1 MELIKALSVE
11 LEQDLRPLSQALWQR
26 RIPHR
31 VSEQGGQLVIWV
43 LGEAEARQVRA
54 LHSQWQQGR
63 LEPVASP
70 PRPRQEG
77 RFRLRPAPLT
87 LLLVVLSVLGF
98 FIARLDTQLNWLSS
112 LTFFEYDRHG
122 DSWIFTLPAGQYWR
136 LFTPVFLHFSLL
148 HIVFNGLWLWEF
160 GGRVEHVQG
169 SGRLL
174 VLVLL
179 MGVGSNLAQALFA
192 EVGIFGGMSG
202 VIYGLLGYCWIW
214 ARLSGDARLRLPG
227 AITGFMLAWL
237 VLSMMGFSELLGLGA
252 VANAAH
258 VGGLVMG
265 LVLGAGGAWLS
276 GARRR
281 L

>member
-87 LLLVVLSVLGF
+87 LLLVVLRSEEHTSELQSRG
-98 FIARLDTQLNWLSS
+98 QL
-112 LTFFEYDRHG
+112 
-122 DSWIFTLPAGQYWR
+122 
-136 LFTPVFLHFSLL
+136 VC
-148 HIVFNGLWLWEF
+148 
-160 GGRVEHVQG
+160 
-169 SGRLL
+169 RLL
-174 VLVLL
+174 LDKKKT
-179 MGVGSNLAQALFA
+179 
-192 EVGIFGGMSG
+192 I
-202 VIYGLLGYCWIW
+202 
-214 ARLSGDARLRLPG
+214 
-227 AITGFMLAWL
+227 
-237 VLSMMGFSELLGLGA
+237 
-252 VANAAH
+252 
-258 VGGLVMG
+258 
-265 LVLGAGGAWLS
+265 
-276 GARRR
+276 
-281 L
+281 